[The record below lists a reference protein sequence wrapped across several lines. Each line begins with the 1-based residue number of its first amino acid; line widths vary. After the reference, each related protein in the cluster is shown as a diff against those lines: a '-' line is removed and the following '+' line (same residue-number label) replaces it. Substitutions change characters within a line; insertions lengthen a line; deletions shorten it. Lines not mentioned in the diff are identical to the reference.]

1 MQATCLLGKK
11 GLLVESINVLWNSLE
26 LLGGY
31 AVLYLH
37 KHSINANRFKILR
50 IFVYEIMTRFL
61 TNPKAIWPQVTN
73 SGIHRHTAVFNLS
86 LTAAL
91 EGLHAAWAAKTE
103 TGCLGHLRG
112 LLVIGLFWFWQ

>member
-1 MQATCLLGKK
+1 
-11 GLLVESINVLWNSLE
+11 
-26 LLGGY
+26 
-31 AVLYLH
+31 
-37 KHSINANRFKILR
+37 
-50 IFVYEIMTRFL
+50 MTRFL
-61 TNPKAIWPQVTN
+61 TNPKPIWPQVTN

-112 LLVIGLFWFWQ
+112 Y